1 VTTANP
7 LPRSLRTEDP
17 DEFNRCPYR
26 LPCTPLLAD
35 PLLLLDPQ
43 RPRHICYN
51 TMRASTADWTTL
63 EPIPAVGD
71 WRVWQELEL
80 GWLCNWPLP
89 IGQQVI
95 HPLVWSRAVTTGGG
109 ARGPGPQVQ
118 CGRGRRRPFRPGQ
131 AGPPGLETAGAS
143 GLAGRPRNRLGHPG
157 RRPPPRAERLIRA
170 AWAW

>member
-1 VTTANP
+1 LVGDDGKPFAP
-7 LPRSLRTEDP
+7 VFEDP

-80 GWLCNWPLP
+80 GWLGNWPLP

-95 HPLVWSRAVTTGGG
+95 HPLVWSRAVTTGAEHAALALRCSVDG
-109 ARGPGPQVQ
+109 AVVDLFGLV
-118 CGRGRRRPFRPGQ
+118 RPD
-131 AGPPGLETAGAS
+131 PPGLETAGAS
-143 GLAGRPRNRLGHPG
+143 GLAGRPPKSPG
-157 RRPPPRAERLIRA
+157 SSGAPAGPRRGRSG
-170 AWAW
+170 